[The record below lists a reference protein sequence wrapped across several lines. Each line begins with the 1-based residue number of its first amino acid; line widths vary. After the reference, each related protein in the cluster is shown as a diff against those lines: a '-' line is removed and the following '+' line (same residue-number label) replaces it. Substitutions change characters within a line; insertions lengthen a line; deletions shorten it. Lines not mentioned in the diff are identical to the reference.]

1 LDDNPNGIKRLPAP
15 PIVLALIAKRCLLLA
30 LDRGIA
36 SFNHATEPRM
46 TTVREVPTLG
56 LGDLPRVL
64 KRHPKKS
71 LLTFCAIFAASIA
84 VLVLM
89 PRTYESESL
98 LFVRVGRESVTLD
111 PTVTTGQVIA
121 LNESRESELNS
132 ILEVLKS
139 RALME
144 RVVDRLE
151 PSAILS
157 PPSKKGAETSPN
169 KFLEGLSSAV
179 GMITQWLEP
188 TGPISEREK
197 AIQAIGKSVGIYA
210 KQKSNVIAVSYL
222 ARSPQQAQQIVSAIV
237 DEYLQEHQRI
247 HATPGSFNFFVDQAA
262 IFSDKVDNS
271 QKKLTD
277 AKNEMGLVTLD
288 GKRQLI
294 EGKIQKISTEQLTA
308 QTAAS
313 ASTAR
318 VEALEHL
325 INGLPAR
332 ITSQEVDGMPNVAG
346 DSMRQKLYELEI
358 QEKDLLSKYTA
369 EHPLVIAARKKVQD
383 AQAIMSEQDASRVY
397 STTAV
402 NPSVQKLQLEL
413 FVEKAAADSLAARLK
428 QLEEEYQIAQDELR
442 EINGNE
448 LTLNSLER
456 NVALDTAN
464 YLTYAAKLEE
474 ARIQQS
480 LDTEHISNLNISQP
494 ATLVEKPVS
503 PKKAIVLLAGF
514 LLASVGSLCVAIVAE
529 MNNSVL
535 RTAFEVEDQ
544 LGIPVVVTLPTKTRN
559 TILMN

>member
-1 LDDNPNGIKRLPAP
+1 
-15 PIVLALIAKRCLLLA
+15 
-30 LDRGIA
+30 
-36 SFNHATEPRM
+36 M
-46 TTVREVPTLG
+46 TTVRDVPTLG

-64 KRHPKKS
+64 KRHPKKA
-71 LLTFCAIFAASIA
+71 LLTFVAIFAASIA
-84 VLVLM
+84 VLVLL

-144 RVVDRLE
+144 RVVDRLG
-151 PSAILS
+151 PAAILS
-157 PPSKKGAETSPN
+157 PPSKEGAVKKEPN
-169 KFLEGLSSAV
+169 KLLQGFSSAV
-179 GMITQWLEP
+179 GTVTQWLEP
-188 TGPISEREK
+188 SGPLSEREK
-197 AIQAIGKSVGIYA
+197 AVQALGNNVGIYA
-210 KQKSNVIAVSYL
+210 KQKSNVIAVGYL
-222 ARSPQQAQQIVSAIV
+222 ARSPQQAQQIVSTLV

-247 HATPGSFNFFVDQAA
+247 HATPGSYNFFVEQAA
-262 IFSDKVDNS
+262 ASTDKVAAS
-271 QKKLTD
+271 QQMLTE
-277 AKNEMGLVTLD
+277 AKNEMGLATLD

-294 EGKIQKISTEQLTA
+294 EGKIKKITTEQLTA
-308 QTAAS
+308 ETAAS

-318 VEALEHL
+318 VKALEVL

-358 QEKDLLSKYTA
+358 QEKDLLSKYTE
-369 EHPLVIAARKKVQD
+369 EHPLVIAVRKKVQD
-383 AQAIMSEQDASRVY
+383 AKEIMGEQDESRVY

-413 FVEKAAADSLAARLK
+413 FVEKAAADSLTARIAQLK
-428 QLEEEYQIAQDELR
+428 EEYQVAEEELR

-448 LTLNSLER
+448 LKLKGLER
-456 NVALDTAN
+456 NLALEEAN
-464 YLTYAAKLEE
+464 YQIYAQKLEE

-480 LDTEHISNLNISQP
+480 LDAEHISNLNISQP

-514 LLASVGSLCVAIVAE
+514 LLASVGALCVAIFAE
-529 MNNSVL
+529 MNNRVL
-535 RTAFEVEDQ
+535 RNEFEVEDQ
-544 LGIPVVVTLPTKTRN
+544 LGIPVVVTLPTKSRS